1 MVPIKSSL
9 IDNIVYRTYL
19 PNAVI
24 IISVVYI
31 SSYLIQSITKLYHQR
46 QKRVER
52 QERQRLKVNWK
63 RIAAKQQFAND
74 LSCPQPVYYSSSS
87 SSSLTLY
94 NHHLDHSAENTYF
107 WTRQQ
112 KKRLQLLWNWSV
124 AMGYCEYNHG
134 KELNA
139 LIEMLLKE
147 RNGT

>member
-1 MVPIKSSL
+1 MVPMESSL
-9 IDNIVYRTYL
+9 IDNIVYRIYL

-46 QKRVER
+46 QKRIER
-52 QERQRLKVNWK
+52 QERQRLK
-63 RIAAKQQFAND
+63 A
-74 LSCPQPVYYSSSS
+74 VYHSSSS

-94 NHHLDHSAENTYF
+94 SHHLDHSTENTYF

-124 AMGYCEYNHG
+124 AMGYCEYSHG